1 MIDLSGTTALVTG
14 SSRGIGAAIARQFA
28 QLGARV
34 AVHYSSN
41 REAAEATFAALDGG
55 PHALVSADIS
65 DPAAV
70 EAMVDAAVAE
80 LGGLDILV
88 NNAAVHAEHRITEV
102 TYDEWQDRWRRII
115 DANLIGTANVTFCV
129 VQQMLR
135 QGRGGRIVN
144 VTSRGA
150 FRGEPD
156 HPAYG
161 ASKAG
166 LNSMSGSLA
175 QHLAPHGI
183 VVTAVA
189 PGYVETEMAAP
200 MLAGPAGDAI
210 RSQYPTG
217 RVATPE
223 EVARVVAFL
232 VADGAGAMAGAIVD
246 VNGAS
251 YLRS

>member
-14 SSRGIGAAIARQFA
+14 SSRGIGAAIARQLA

-41 REAAEATFAALDGG
+41 REAAEATLASLEGG
-55 PHALVSADIS
+55 PHALVTADIS
-65 DPAAV
+65 DPEAV
-70 EAMVDAAVAE
+70 EAMVAAAITE

-88 NNAAVHAEHRITEV
+88 NNAAVHAEHKISAV
-102 TYDEWQDRWRRII
+102 TYDEWQDSWRRII
-115 DANLIGTANVTFCV
+115 DANLIGTANVTYCV

-135 QGRGGRIVN
+135 QGRGGRIVTI
-144 VTSRGA
+144 TSRGA

-175 QHLAPHGI
+175 KHLAPHGI
-183 VVTAVA
+183 TVTAVA
-189 PGYVETEMAAP
+189 PGYVETEMVAP
-200 MLAGPAGDAI
+200 MLAGAEGEAI

-217 RVATPE
+217 QVATPE

-232 VADGAGAMAGAIVD
+232 AADGAASMAGEIVD